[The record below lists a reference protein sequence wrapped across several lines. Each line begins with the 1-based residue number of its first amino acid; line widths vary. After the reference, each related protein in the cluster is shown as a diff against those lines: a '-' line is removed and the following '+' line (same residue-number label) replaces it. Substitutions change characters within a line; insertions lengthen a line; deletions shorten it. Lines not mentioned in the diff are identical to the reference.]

1 MSRFPISA
9 CSANYGKADLFR
21 ILDRLCELGYDGVEI
36 TVMYHA
42 VPDETSPERRREIL
56 GRARDAGLTVSGLH
70 FIFPAG
76 LKMMS
81 PDPEERRRVADH
93 IRSVLELGHDL
104 EAPLVVIGG
113 GGLRTV
119 PAGMSRETGVAHV
132 VDVFTQVARHAEA
145 TGVTACFEALN
156 RFETTIGRSFAETC
170 AYIDGIGSPALK
182 LAGDTFHMNIEESSL
197 PGAIEAA
204 GVRLAHLHLPD
215 SNRLA
220 PGTGHIDF
228 RPILGALGRIGYR
241 GFLSFE
247 IFWIAPDIPYL
258 PSWEE
263 CDAQSVQAIRHV
275 REVETMLRDEA
286 RV

>member
-21 ILDRLCELGYDGVEI
+21 IFDRLAALGYDGVEI

-42 VPDETSPERRREIL
+42 IPGETAPERRRAIL
-56 GRARDAGLTVSGLH
+56 TQARDAGLKVSGLH

-76 LKMMS
+76 LKIMS
-81 PDPEERRRVADH
+81 PEAEDRGRVADH
-93 IRSVLELGHDL
+93 IRSVLELAHDL
-104 EAPLVVIGG
+104 EAPLVVVGG

-119 PAGMSRETGVAHV
+119 PPGMPRQTGVAYV
-132 VDVFTQVARHAEA
+132 LDVFAQVARHAEA
-145 TGVTACFEALN
+145 TGVVACFEALN
-156 RFETTIGRSFAETC
+156 RFETTIGRSFAESC
-170 AYIDGIGSPALK
+170 AYIDQIGSPGLK
-182 LAGDTFHMNIEESSL
+182 LAGDTFHMNIEEASL
-197 PGAIEAA
+197 PASIEAA
-204 GVRLAHLHLPD
+204 GARLAHLHLPD

-228 RPILGALGRIGYR
+228 APILRALSMIPYGGY
-241 GFLSFE
+241 LSFE

-258 PSWEE
+258 GTWEE
-263 CDAQSVQAIRHV
+263 CDLQNVQAIRHV
-275 REVETMLRDEA
+275 REVEAALPAET